1 MGMIR
6 AAVIGYGYWGPNIVR
21 NFRACGQIDLACVCD
36 MSPKQLELVK
46 KAYPD
51 LRTTSDLREVLAD
64 PTIDAVAIVTPV
76 SSHFEL
82 CLEALRAGKHVW
94 VEKPITASSEEA
106 RRLCDEADARGRV
119 LFVDHTFVY
128 TGAVQKLR
136 ELCDAGEI
144 GKLAC
149 YDSVRSNLGLYR
161 PDVNVLWDLAVHD
174 VSIMDYALRSPVTM
188 GGPESPP
195 KPPRVLAVSATGVA
209 NVPGMP
215 EASAFMTCF
224 LEGNAIMHVHADW
237 FAPVKGRTTTI
248 TGDRRMIVYDDNEPV
263 EKIKIWDK
271 GVEVVPSPAGGPPA
285 LTYRTGGAVA
295 PELAK
300 VEALSAAAKH
310 FAESIEQNKRPITDG
325 ELGFRIVQ
333 VLEAAARSMRDRGT
347 PVAL

>member
-1 MGMIR
+1 MIR

-64 PTIDAVAIVTPV
+64 PSIDAVAIVTPV

-128 TGAVQKLR
+128 TGAVRKLR
-136 ELCDAGEI
+136 ELVDGREL
-144 GKLAC
+144 GKLVC

-174 VSIMDYALRSPVTM
+174 VSIMDYVLRSRVT
-188 GGPESPP
+188 
-195 KPPRVLAVSATGVA
+195 AVSATGIA

-224 LEGNAIMHVHADW
+224 LEGNALMHVHADW

-263 EKIKIWDK
+263 EKIRIWDR
-271 GVEVVPSPAGGPPA
+271 GVEVAPNEAGGPPT
-285 LTYRTGGAVA
+285 LSYRSGGCTA

-300 VEALSAAAKH
+300 VEALSAAATH

-333 VLEAAARSMRDRGT
+333 VLEAAVQSMNDRGR